1 MPLAFPAS
9 AHRALLGMAALLL
22 LAGTASAEP
31 AVVKSVKPGDGLYEL
46 VVGNGRVYVASAGAR
61 GENNGAILA
70 LDPATLEVKET
81 ITLGAEPGYGL
92 GINNKTKTL
101 YATQTRSGRLAAID
115 LSTGKV
121 TATIGEGEKPHV
133 REAVV
138 DEDANRIYVSVTGRR
153 DTPSAIWIVDGASNK
168 VVGTIGDLKGSISG
182 IALDAK
188 GQRLF
193 ASAMETNEI
202 HEIDLKTNKVARSF
216 PSGGKNAINLAFDAT
231 GERLFVAH
239 QESGELTVLNAKDGA
254 RIKSI
259 PTGEGALGVTLDAK
273 RNLIYVANRRGGFV
287 TLIDAAK
294 LEPVANVVTGSM
306 PNTVAIDAAT
316 GNAYVTNKVKSAGR
330 PRPAEGAAPGGT
342 PPKPVPMID
351 PNGDTVTLITP

>member
-9 AHRALLGMAALLL
+9 AHRAGLGMLAALLL
-22 LAGTASAEP
+22 AGSASAEP
-31 AVVKSVKPGDGLYEL
+31 AVVKSVKPGDGLYEV
-46 VVGNGRVYVASAGAR
+46 VVGNGRVYVASAGSR

-70 LDPATLEVKET
+70 LDPKTLEVKET
-81 ITLGAEPGYGL
+81 FQLGAEPGYGL
-92 GINNKTKTL
+92 GINTRTRTL

-115 LSTGKV
+115 LATGKV
-121 TATIGEGEKPHV
+121 AATIGEGEKPHV

-138 DEDANRIYVSVTGRR
+138 DEGANRVYVSVTGRR
-153 DTPSAIWIVDGASNK
+153 DTPSAIWVVDGAANK
-168 VVGTIGDLKGSISG
+168 LIATIADLKGSVSG

-202 HEIDLKTNKVARSF
+202 HEIDLKTNKLARSF
-216 PSGGKNAINLAFDAT
+216 PSGGKNAINLAYDAA
-231 GERLFVAH
+231 GDRLFVAH
-239 QESGELTVLNAKDGA
+239 QESGDLTVLNARDGTLV
-254 RIKSI
+254 KTI
-259 PTGEGALGVTLDAK
+259 PTGEGALGVSFDAK
-273 RNLIYVANRRGGFV
+273 RNLVYVANRRAGFV
-287 TLIDAAK
+287 TLIDAVK

-306 PNTVAIDAAT
+306 PNTVVVDAET
-316 GNAYVTNKVKSAGR
+316 GSAYVTNKVKSAGR
-330 PRPAEGAAPGGT
+330 PRPPEGAAPGGT